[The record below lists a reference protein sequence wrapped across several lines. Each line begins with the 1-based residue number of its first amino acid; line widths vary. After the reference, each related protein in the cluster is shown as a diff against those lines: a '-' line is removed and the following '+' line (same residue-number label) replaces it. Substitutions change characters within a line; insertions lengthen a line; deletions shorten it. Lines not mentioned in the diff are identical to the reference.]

1 MALLLNIIYFGL
13 TYKKKGELVM
23 KKAKKIK
30 EQTQQPIEMPSN
42 IQQRAQESISEYKK
56 QQETSEEILKEIQ
69 ILKMTFR
76 ELMEK
81 DPPTQSKSFFSILDK
96 LIDKCDF
103 DINTLINLGTIFSSL
118 YKNKVE
124 TKG

>member
-1 MALLLNIIYFGL
+1 
-13 TYKKKGELVM
+13 M

-30 EQTQQPIEMPSN
+30 EQTQQPIEMSTN
-42 IQQRAQESISEYKK
+42 IQQQAQELIPEYKK

-81 DPPTQSKSFFSILDK
+81 DPPPTQSKSFFSILDK
-96 LIDKCDF
+96 LIDKFDF
-103 DINTLINLGTIFSSL
+103 DMNTLIDLGTIVSSL
-118 YKNKVE
+118 YNNKVE

>member
-1 MALLLNIIYFGL
+1 
-13 TYKKKGELVM
+13 M

-30 EQTQQPIEMPSN
+30 EQTKQPIEMSSN
-42 IQQRAQESISEYKK
+42 IQQQAQESISEYKK

-69 ILKMTFR
+69 VLKMTFR

-81 DPPTQSKSFFSILDK
+81 DPSTPSKSFFSILDK
-96 LIDKCDF
+96 LIDKFDF
-103 DINTLINLGTIFSSL
+103 DMNTLIDLGTIVSSL